1 MKVQKYVILL
11 LFSRVKKLLIDL
23 EKHNYYVFH
32 PRVDGNGKHSE
43 PEMDLGG
50 P

>member
-1 MKVQKYVILL
+1 MKVQKHVILL

-32 PRVDGNGKHSE
+32 PRVDGNGKA
-43 PEMDLGG
+43 
-50 P
+50 